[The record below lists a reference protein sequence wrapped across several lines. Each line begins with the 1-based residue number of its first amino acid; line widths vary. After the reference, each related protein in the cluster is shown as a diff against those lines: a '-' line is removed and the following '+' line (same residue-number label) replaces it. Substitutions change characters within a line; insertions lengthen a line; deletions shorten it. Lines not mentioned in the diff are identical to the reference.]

1 MFRVSIIV
9 VLILGFFS
17 PPAYAE
23 NTSPSPQSDPTG
35 HYYLQGVREIGSELI
50 LAKSGEFQWA
60 LMYGATDLFAKGT
73 WRIENEKIVLTAK
86 APAPGKFRLFD
97 DSEFNLRKGPRYGT
111 WVAIVGVPRQGPIPG
126 IEVQFESMAGRSAIA
141 VSDGNGDAIVV
152 MPSSEAWKRVG
163 VRRADSGDEWV
174 WIDVP
179 DSRSRARIAGIA
191 VMNPQELQRPPFKSL
206 TLLRKDRQLVI
217 DSDTL
222 GFQGVYEKEL
232 RLAALDASEAPLDEA
247 PAQAQS
253 DE

>member
-1 MFRVSIIV
+1 MFHIPFIV

-17 PPAYAE
+17 SPAYAE
-23 NTSPSPQSDPTG
+23 NTSPLRQSDPTG
-35 HYYLQGVREIGSELI
+35 HYYLQGVREVGSELI

-73 WRIENEKIVLTAK
+73 WHIENEKIVLTPEAS
-86 APAPGKFRLFD
+86 APGKFRLFD

-111 WVAIVGVPRQGPIPG
+111 WVAIVGVPRRGPIPN
-126 IEVQFESMAGRSAIA
+126 IEVRFESMSGRNATA
-141 VSDGNGDAIVV
+141 VSDENGDAIVV
-152 MPSSEAWKRVG
+152 MPSSEVWKRVG
-163 VRRADSGDEWV
+163 MRRADSADEWV

-179 DSRSRARIAGIA
+179 SARSRARIAGIA
-191 VMNPQELQRPPFKSL
+191 VTNPQEVQRPPFRSL
-206 TLLRKDRQLVI
+206 TLLHKDPQLII

-232 RLAALDASEAPLDEA
+232 EPAAVDATEATQEEDSL
-247 PAQAQS
+247 QAQS